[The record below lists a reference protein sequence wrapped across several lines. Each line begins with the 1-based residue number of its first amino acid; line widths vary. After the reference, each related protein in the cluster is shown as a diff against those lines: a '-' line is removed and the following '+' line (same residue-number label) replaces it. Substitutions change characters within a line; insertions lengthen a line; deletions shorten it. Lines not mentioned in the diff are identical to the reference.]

1 MRFTTAMLFA
11 VSFIVMFT
19 IGGLSG
25 IAFAVVP
32 IDWQLTDSYF
42 VVAHFHYVLFGGTAL
57 ARVRRR
63 LLLVSENHRPDARR
77 ALG

>member
-1 MRFTTAMLFA
+1 VRFTTAMLFA

-32 IDWQLTDSYF
+32 ID
-42 VVAHFHYVLFGGTAL
+42 
-57 ARVRRR
+57 
-63 LLLVSENHRPDARR
+63 
-77 ALG
+77 